1 MEFLDRIGDFFASIT
16 AVIEGLIRRWFGSSN
31 ERQIRHIGFARDERT
46 GDSSVVPGS
55 TLDRINQLEPDFE
68 KLSEGELKQTAEK
81 LRAKLADG
89 KTLDDVLPEAFA
101 AVREAGKRYLKMR
114 HYDVQ
119 MVGGYILHQGKI
131 AEMVTGEGKTLV
143 STLPAFLNGL
153 AGHVHVVTVNDYLAQ
168 RDMEWMAPLHMG
180 LGLSIG
186 AIQANMRP
194 GERQKYYACDITY
207 GTNNEFGFDYL
218 RDNMKPTKELQ
229 VQGPLDYAIV
239 DEIDN
244 ILIDEART
252 PLIISG
258 PAQDDIT
265 KYPRADKIARQL
277 RKDVDFE
284 VKEKERTCHLTDEGV
299 RHAEELA
306 GVESFYTA
314 GNMEWPHLIDNALR
328 AHHLFK
334 KDVNYVVENGE
345 IVIVDEH
352 TGRKMHG
359 RQWSDGLHQAVEA
372 KEGVTIKETTQTL
385 ATITLQN
392 YFKLYGKLCGMTGT
406 AMTESNEFMKIY
418 GLDVVAVPTNRPMQ
432 RINHPDVIYRT
443 EKEKWDAVI
452 SEIRE
457 VHATGRPIL
466 VGTVSIEKS
475 ELLSSKLG
483 KYGIEHKVLNAKY
496 HEREAEFV
504 AQAGRLGAVTIA
516 TNMAGRG
523 TDIILGGNPEH
534 MAWEELKDQYES
546 RLEVPKSVWD
556 QKSAEI
562 ADREGMK
569 AEGRKV
575 AEAGGLHVIGTE
587 RHDARRIDLQLR
599 GRSGRQGDPGSSRF
613 FLSLQDD
620 LMRIFFGEWV
630 QGFLAKVGMEEG
642 ESIES
647 SYVSKQI
654 EKAQK
659 RVEERHFESRKNLL
673 EYDEVMDHQR
683 KSVYSY
689 RQRILDGANC
699 RDLLLGMIDRQ
710 IEVLDYRPEEGRI
723 LGMIDEAETHRFR
736 HFLTTG
742 YRWDIITAY
751 ARRSLG
757 ITIEP
762 SDVRDLNKE
771 QLIDFLKDEMFRQAE
786 NQIDEQ
792 LNENLPEDMPRRDWA
807 WQALSQWANR
817 QFGLNTSDRE
827 LKKIALGDDPEGQFD
842 RTALFNSLNERAQQ
856 AIERIDFTD
865 VDTLLADDFPH
876 QQLAGWLKYQY
887 DLEIAP
893 SEFERFDES
902 SAVKQFI
909 RQKLREKYR
918 HQEIKFPVSVGMT
931 RFLGGPGTASDKEGL
946 IQWANGR
953 FHSSLSPADLKEKER
968 PEIEKRLL
976 DESLKYFPEHGL
988 IEQVDE
994 YLDKAYESNGHQ
1006 TNGHPVADKDAL
1018 TQLVTLAKLQLEADV
1033 EVEDLLPLDREGARR
1048 QVLQYFDR
1056 RFRPELGHAER
1067 AVLLD
1072 VLDHAWKEHL
1082 YFMDHLRQ
1090 GIGLVGYAQKDPKT
1104 EYKRQ
1109 GMKAFEVMWDRIGED
1124 VTRAIFRLEQES
1136 PQFVGNLWAIT
1147 GTTHQE
1153 AASVAEE
1160 FGGDA
1165 QQAEQREPGQQVQ
1178 TIEPIRNRQEKV
1190 GRNDPCPCGSG
1201 KKYKKCCGAN

>member
-1 MEFLDRIGDFFASIT
+1 
-16 AVIEGLIRRWFGSSN
+16 
-31 ERQIRHIGFARDERT
+31 
-46 GDSSVVPGS
+46 
-55 TLDRINQLEPDFE
+55 
-68 KLSEGELKQTAEK
+68 
-81 LRAKLADG
+81 
-89 KTLDDVLPEAFA
+89 
-101 AVREAGKRYLKMR
+101 
-114 HYDVQ
+114 
-119 MVGGYILHQGKI
+119 
-131 AEMVTGEGKTLV
+131 
-143 STLPAFLNGL
+143 
-153 AGHVHVVTVNDYLAQ
+153 
-168 RDMEWMAPLHMG
+168 
-180 LGLSIG
+180 
-186 AIQANMRP
+186 
-194 GERQKYYACDITY
+194 
-207 GTNNEFGFDYL
+207 
-218 RDNMKPTKELQ
+218 
-229 VQGPLDYAIV
+229 
-239 DEIDN
+239 
-244 ILIDEART
+244 
-252 PLIISG
+252 
-258 PAQDDIT
+258 
-265 KYPRADKIARQL
+265 
-277 RKDVDFE
+277 
-284 VKEKERTCHLTDEGV
+284 
-299 RHAEELA
+299 
-306 GVESFYTA
+306 
-314 GNMEWPHLIDNALR
+314 
-328 AHHLFK
+328 
-334 KDVNYVVENGE
+334 
-345 IVIVDEH
+345 
-352 TGRKMHG
+352 
-359 RQWSDGLHQAVEA
+359 
-372 KEGVTIKETTQTL
+372 
-385 ATITLQN
+385 
-392 YFKLYGKLCGMTGT
+392 MTGT
-406 AMTESNEFMKIY
+406 AMTEANEFMKIY

-432 RINHPDVIYRT
+432 RINHPDAIYRT

-452 SEIRE
+452 GEIRE
-457 VHATGRPIL
+457 VHQSGRPIL

-475 ELLSSKLG
+475 ELLSNKLG
-483 KYGIEHKVLNAKY
+483 KYGIDHKVLNAKY

-534 MAWEELKDQYES
+534 MAWEELKDTYES
-546 RLEVPKSVWD
+546 RLEVPKTVWD
-556 QKSAEI
+556 QKSTEI
-562 ADREGMK
+562 AEREGMK

-575 AEAGGLHVIGTE
+575 AETGGLHVIGTE

-630 QGFLAKVGMEEG
+630 QGFLARVGMEEG

-683 KSVYSY
+683 KSVYGY

-710 IEVLDYRPEEGRI
+710 IDLVDFRPDEARI

-736 HFLTTG
+736 HFLTPG

-762 SDVRDLNKE
+762 SDVRDMTRE
-771 QLIDFLKDEMFRQAE
+771 QLVDFLKDEMRRQAE

-792 LNENLPEDMPRRDWA
+792 IEENLPDGDDRRDWN

-827 LKKIALGDDPEGQFD
+827 LRKIGLGESPDAQFD
-842 RTALFNSLNERAQQ
+842 RSALFNSLNERAQQ
-856 AIERIDFTD
+856 AIERFDYSD

-887 DLEIAP
+887 DLEIDPA
-893 SEFERFDES
+893 EFARFEES
-902 SAVKQFI
+902 SVVKKFV
-909 RQKLREKYR
+909 REKLREKYR
-918 HQEIKFPVSVGMT
+918 QQEIKFPVSVGMT
-931 RFLGGPGTASDKEGL
+931 RFLGGHGTASDKEGL

-968 PEIEKRLL
+968 AEIEQRLL
-976 DESLKYFPEHGL
+976 EASRQYFPQNGL

-994 YLDKAYESNGHQ
+994 YLDRAYESEAHSRNGHLA
-1006 TNGHPVADKDAL
+1006 NGHHVSNKQAL
-1018 TQLVTLAKLQLEADV
+1018 IELVTMARSQFGVDLEVD
-1033 EVEDLLPLDREGARR
+1033 DLVSLDREGARR

-1109 GMKAFEVMWDRIGED
+1109 GMKAFEGMWDRIGED
-1124 VTRAIFRLEQES
+1124 VTRVIFRLEQES

-1160 FGGDA
+1160 FGGQP
-1165 QQAEQREPGQQVQ
+1165 QQSTQQREPGQQVQ
-1178 TIEPIRNRQEKV
+1178 TIEPIRNRQDKV